1 MLFGDEEDSEGYK
14 KAEADD
20 DDFEIQPATKLDKKR
35 VRTTRQNPPAAPI
48 YEQLEFDDKS
58 DNADEFLEDVKKV
71 KAKTVKKKA
80 KKE

>member
-48 YEQLEFDDKS
+48 YE
-58 DNADEFLEDVKKV
+58 
-71 KAKTVKKKA
+71 
-80 KKE
+80 